1 MKFQDDQFLYIC
13 QEIEAEL
20 CAEYR
25 ENPALTDERCIYALD
40 RTKVVVKQAF
50 GFSLN
55 ESSQITPKIE
65 SISRRIVGVAKKH
78 INTSNGPSLREFNT
92 RIDKI
97 SRSIRRHAKDGSRS
111 YFEFIRT
118 YAKETLY
125 SATECRFAL

>member
-1 MKFQDDQFLYIC
+1 MKFEDDRFLYIC

-40 RTKVVVKQAF
+40 RTKVAVKQAF

-55 ESSQITPKIE
+55 ESPHITPEIE
-65 SISRRIVGVAKKH
+65 SISRRIAGVAKKH
-78 INTSNGPSLREFNT
+78 INTSNGPSLRELNT

-97 SRSIRRHAKDGSRS
+97 SRSIQIGRAS
-111 YFEFIRT
+111 
-118 YAKETLY
+118 
-125 SATECRFAL
+125 CRERVLASV

>member
-1 MKFQDDQFLYIC
+1 MKLEVDQFLYIC

-20 CAEYR
+20 CAEYW
-25 ENPALTDERCIYALD
+25 ENPALTDERCIYALG

-55 ESSQITPKIE
+55 ESSHITLEIE
-65 SISRRIVGVAKKH
+65 SVSRRIVGVAKKH

-111 YFEFIRT
+111 YFEFIQ
-118 YAKETLY
+118 E
-125 SATECRFAL
+125 FFPQH

>member
-1 MKFQDDQFLYIC
+1 MKFEDDRFLYIC

-55 ESSQITPKIE
+55 ESSQITPEIE

-111 YFEFIRT
+111 YFEFIQ
-118 YAKETLY
+118 E
-125 SATECRFAL
+125 FFPQH

>member
-25 ENPALTDERCIYALD
+25 ENPALTDQRCIYALD

-55 ESSQITPKIE
+55 ESPQITPEIE

-78 INTSNGPSLREFNT
+78 INTSNGPSLKEFNT

-111 YFEFIRT
+111 YFEFIQ
-118 YAKETLY
+118 E
-125 SATECRFAL
+125 FFPQH

>member
-1 MKFQDDQFLYIC
+1 MKFEDDRFLYIC

-25 ENPALTDERCIYALD
+25 ENPALTDERCIYALN

-55 ESSQITPKIE
+55 ESPHITPEIE
-65 SISRRIVGVAKKH
+65 SISRRIAGVAKKH
-78 INTSNGPSLREFNT
+78 INTSNGPSLRELNT

-111 YFEFIRT
+111 YFEFIQ
-118 YAKETLY
+118 E
-125 SATECRFAL
+125 FFPQH

>member
-25 ENPALTDERCIYALD
+25 ENSELTDERCIYALD

-55 ESSQITPKIE
+55 ESPHITPKIE
-65 SISRRIVGVAKKH
+65 SISRRIAGVAKKH

-111 YFEFIRT
+111 YFEFIQ
-118 YAKETLY
+118 E
-125 SATECRFAL
+125 FFPQH

>member
-1 MKFQDDQFLYIC
+1 MKFEDDRFLYIC

-40 RTKVVVKQAF
+40 RTKVVVKHAF

-55 ESSQITPKIE
+55 ESSQITPEIE
-65 SISRRIVGVAKKH
+65 SISRRIVGVAKKQ

-92 RIDKI
+92 RIGKI

-111 YFEFIRT
+111 YFEFIQ
-118 YAKETLY
+118 E
-125 SATECRFAL
+125 FFPQH